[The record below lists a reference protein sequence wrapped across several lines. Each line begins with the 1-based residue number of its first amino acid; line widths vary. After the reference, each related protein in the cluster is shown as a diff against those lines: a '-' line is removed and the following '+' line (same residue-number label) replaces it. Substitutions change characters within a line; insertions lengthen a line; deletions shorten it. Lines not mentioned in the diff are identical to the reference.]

1 LPEQYLPVLD
11 FGNGIRV
18 KNIEAPIK
26 RRSFRAFIRAF
37 APFIRK
43 RESIYSKIP
52 SVTTWDFLKPTEE
65 KVLEYYLTLRAL
77 ALNPKS
83 TYLDIAS
90 CLSLFPNYVAERI
103 GGTIHRQDLFYP
115 EGVQTIEFPRVTRS
129 IHRRVPAWISVIGCD
144 ACDLPLESSTVD
156 HITLHCS
163 FEHFEGDAD
172 GRFAAEALRVLR
184 PGGRMLIF
192 PFYCGNEYQEIGN
205 GEVSTA
211 WKFHRYYDPVT
222 FVDRVLSKIEVPYS
236 LEMRYY
242 RNNRSIDDS
251 FYCDYS
257 LAIVRE

>member
-1 LPEQYLPVLD
+1 MPEQYLPVLD

-26 RRSFRAFIRAF
+26 RLSFRAFRRDF

-43 RESIYSKIP
+43 RESIYSRTP
-52 SVTTWDFLKPTEE
+52 GGTTWHSFKPTGE
-65 KVLEYYLTLRAL
+65 KVLEYYLTMRAL

-115 EGVQTIEFPRVTRS
+115 EGIRTIEFPHVTRS
-129 IHRRVPAWISVIGCD
+129 IHRRVPVRISCIGCD

-184 PGGRMLIF
+184 PGGRMLII
-192 PFYCGNEYQEIGN
+192 PFYCGNEYQEIVKEYFATGCQ
-205 GEVSTA
+205 
-211 WKFHRYYDPVT
+211 FQRYYDPAT
-222 FVDRVLSKIEVPYS
+222 FVDRVLSKIELPYS

-242 RNNRSIDDS
+242 RNSRSIDNS